1 MMFLKMPMQKLF
13 TSNDLIRF
21 YFGECSREEEKMLLG
36 DLQEI
41 GVDADVFSDEID
53 SFNSFSEQ
61 GPSDATLIRLLQFSQ
76 SLHFYE
82 TKVSGLKAE
91 ITAN

>member
-1 MMFLKMPMQKLF
+1 MQKLF
-13 TSNDLIRF
+13 TSNELIRF
-21 YFGECSREEEKMLLG
+21 YFGECSLEEEYKLLG
-36 DLQEI
+36 DLREMNI
-41 GVDADVFSDEID
+41 NVDEFTGDADFSCA
-53 SFNSFSEQ
+53 FNEN
-61 GPSDATLIRLLQFSQ
+61 GPSNATINRLLQFSQ

>member
-1 MMFLKMPMQKLF
+1 MQKLF
-13 TSNDLIRF
+13 TSNELIRF
-21 YFGECSREEEKMLLG
+21 YFGECSREEERKLLG

-41 GVDADVFSDEID
+41 GINADEFANDADFSCTLNE
-53 SFNSFSEQ
+53 N
-61 GPSDATLIRLLQFSQ
+61 GPSETTINRLLQFSQ

>member
-1 MMFLKMPMQKLF
+1 MPVYFKKPMQKIS
-13 TSNDLIRF
+13 TTHDLIRF
-21 YFGECSREEEKMLLG
+21 YFGECSREEEKLILG

-41 GVDADVFSDEID
+41 GLDTNQLSDEL
-53 SFNSFSEQ
+53 NSGTFSEH
-61 GPSDATLIRLLQFSQ
+61 GPSDATVMRLLQFSQ

-82 TKVSGLKAE
+82 TKVTGLKAE

>member
-21 YFGECSREEEKMLLG
+21 YFGECSREEEKLILG

-41 GVDADVFSDEID
+41 GLDTDQLSDEI
-53 SFNSFSEQ
+53 NSGTFSEH
-61 GPSDATLIRLLQFSQ
+61 GPNDATVMRLLQFSQ

-82 TKVSGLKAE
+82 TKVTGLKAE